1 MDNSEHKLMNKYA
14 SLDLSG
20 LFLGK
25 RNNVLKE
32 KYSKLTIH
40 KGEANQ
46 SSEREGEIYWKEGN
60 YLIRRGKTIKGGGNL
75 EGGGGN
81 KVFRSF

>member
-1 MDNSEHKLMNKYA
+1 MENYEHKLMNKYA

-25 RNNVLKE
+25 RNNVLKK

-46 SSEREGEIYWKEGN
+46 SSEREGEIY
-60 YLIRRGKTIKGGGNL
+60 
-75 EGGGGN
+75 
-81 KVFRSF
+81 